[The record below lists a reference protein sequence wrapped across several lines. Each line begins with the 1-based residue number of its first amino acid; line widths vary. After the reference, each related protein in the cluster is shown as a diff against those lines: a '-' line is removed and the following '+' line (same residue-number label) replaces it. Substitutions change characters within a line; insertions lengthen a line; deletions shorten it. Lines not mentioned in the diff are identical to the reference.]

1 MISAFSTGFF
11 LGISLIMAIGA
22 QNTFV
27 LKQGILGKNLL
38 VVALFCSIAD
48 ALLIV
53 IGVTGISYFFNNF
66 FDRFSDILFGLSSL
80 WLAGYGAI
88 RLSSALKSSTS
99 FEIEISKSSG
109 LLQTLSILMVF
120 TFANPHVYL
129 DTMILIGAVSQQFI
143 DHDKIAFTIGASL
156 ASFVFFFSLS
166 YGAKLLIPLMKHQ
179 FSWRILDAIV
189 SLIMF
194 ILAIKMAYAGNWF

>member
-11 LGISLIMAIGA
+11 IGISLIMAIGA

-27 LKQGILGKNLL
+27 LKQGILGKHLL
-38 VVALFCSIAD
+38 FVALFCSLAD

-53 IGVTGISYFFNNF
+53 IGVSSISFFFNTF
-66 FDRFSDILFGLSSL
+66 FDKFSYLFFGLSSL

-88 RLSSALKSSTS
+88 RLSSALKASTS
-99 FEIEISKSSG
+99 FEIEISKPSN
-109 LLQTLSILMVF
+109 LLQILSTLIIF

-129 DTMILIGAVSQQFI
+129 DTMILIGAVSQQFLG
-143 DHDKIAFTIGASL
+143 DDKIVFTIGASL
-156 ASFVFFFSLS
+156 ASFVFFFTLA
-166 YGAKLLIPLMKHQ
+166 YGAKLLTPLMKHPY
-179 FSWRILDAIV
+179 SWRILDAIV

-194 ILAIKMAYAGNWF
+194 ILAIKMAYAGNWI

>member
-1 MISAFSTGFF
+1 
-11 LGISLIMAIGA
+11 MAIGA

-27 LKQGILGKNLL
+27 LKQGIIRRHLL

-66 FDRFSDILFGLSSL
+66 FDEFLDILFGLSSL

-88 RLSSALKSSTS
+88 RLKSALISSTS
-99 FEIEISKSSG
+99 FEIEISNSSG

-129 DTMILIGAVSQQFI
+129 DTMILIGTFSQQYI
-143 DHDKIAFTIGASL
+143 GQDKIAFTIGASL
-156 ASFVFFFSLS
+156 ASFVFFFSLT
-166 YGAKLLIPLMKHQ
+166 YGAKLLTPLMKHPY
-179 FSWRILDAIV
+179 SWRILDGIV

-194 ILAIKMAYAGNWF
+194 ILAFKMAYAGNWF